1 MAMAL
6 VFIPTMFQKLTNGTA
21 QVRVEGKT
29 LRELLTNL
37 DEVLPGLREHLV
49 PGGQFRNDLVVAI
62 DGEVAIDLTDRVGE
76 NSEVHFIPPIAG
88 G

>member
-1 MAMAL
+1 MAL
-6 VFIPTMFQKLTNGTA
+6 VFIPTMYQKFANGTA

-37 DEVLPGLREHLV
+37 DGVLPGLREHLV
-49 PGGQFRNDLVVAI
+49 PGWEFRGDLVVAI
-62 DGEVAIDLTDRVGE
+62 DGEVAIDLTDRVGDH
-76 NSEVHFIPPIAG
+76 SEVHFIPPIAG

>member
-1 MAMAL
+1 MAL
-6 VFIPTMFQKLTNGTA
+6 VFIPSMFRNLTGGTA

-29 LRELLTNL
+29 LRELLANL
-37 DEVLPGLREHLV
+37 DEALPGIREHLV
-49 PGGQFRNDLVVAI
+49 PGWEFRDDLVVAI
-62 DGEVAIDLTDRVGE
+62 DGEVAMALNDRVGD

>member
-1 MAMAL
+1 MAL
-6 VFIPTMFQKLTNGTA
+6 VFIPTMFQNLTNGTA

-29 LRELLTNL
+29 LRELLRNL
-37 DEVLPGLREHLV
+37 EEVLPGVREHLV
-49 PGGQFRNDLVVAI
+49 PGWEFRDDLVVAI

>member
-1 MAMAL
+1 MAL
-6 VFIPTMFQKLTNGTA
+6 VFIPTMFQKLVNGTA

-49 PGGQFRNDLVVAI
+49 PGWQFRDDLVVAI

>member
-1 MAMAL
+1 
-6 VFIPTMFQKLTNGTA
+6 FQNLANGTA
-21 QVRVEGKT
+21 QAHVAGKT

-37 DEVLPGLREHLV
+37 EAVLPGLREHLV
-49 PGGQFRNDLVVAI
+49 PGWEFRDDLVVAI

>member
-1 MAMAL
+1 MAL
-6 VFIPTMFQKLTNGTA
+6 VFIPTMFQNLAGGTA

-37 DEVLPGLREHLV
+37 DEVLPGLREQLV
-49 PGGQFRNDLVVAI
+49 PGGQFRDDLVVAI
-62 DGEVAIDLTDRVGE
+62 DGEVAIALNDRIDD